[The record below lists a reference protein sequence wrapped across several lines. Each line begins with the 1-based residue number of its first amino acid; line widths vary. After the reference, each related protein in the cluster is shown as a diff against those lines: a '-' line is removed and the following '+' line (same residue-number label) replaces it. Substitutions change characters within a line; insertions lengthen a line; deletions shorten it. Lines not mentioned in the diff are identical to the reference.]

1 MDNKENFEQLLCD
14 YGYPK
19 ETIHRLMQDAEEIEY
34 KEVQKRIM
42 PYQDITAHRS

>member
-1 MDNKENFEQLLCD
+1 MANKDDLKQLLQE

-19 ETIHRLMQDAEEIEY
+19 EAIDRFMQ
-34 KEVQKRIM
+34 EVEGLDYSEVKQRIM